1 MKKIWVYLLGVLSGV
16 VLMFIIGFIINMTKS
31 SNIRVFDKPGDII
44 TIQKLTGE
52 AEAVQSFEVFQVLDN
67 GTALATGGSLF
78 QDINVLLWNNKGTP
92 YYDNQIV
99 TAPQGKCFR
108 QVGIFKYESTD
119 KMIRTVPIVT
129 IMDGRIE

>member
-16 VLMFIIGFIINMTKS
+16 VLMFIIGFIVNLTKS
-31 SNIRVFDKPGDII
+31 SNIRFFDEPGDII
-44 TIQKLTGE
+44 TIQRLTGE
-52 AEAVQSFEVFQVLDN
+52 TEAVQSFEVFQVLDN

-78 QDINVLLWNNKGTP
+78 QDINVLLWNDKGTN

-119 KMIRTVPIVT
+119 KMIRTVPVVT
-129 IMDGRIE
+129 IMDGGIE